1 MYFLRCLV
9 DDVKGESLKYLPR
22 QSGNEGGGVEEES
35 LKYLPSQSRDEEKT
49 NLSTNE
55 ASTNKSEEHAYYL
68 SRSATAASF

>member
-1 MYFLRCLV
+1 MFFLQCLL

-35 LKYLPSQSRDEEKT
+35 LKYLPSQSGNEEKT
-49 NLSTNE
+49 KLSTNE

-68 SRSATAASF
+68 GRSSTAASF